1 MYAMAGFLAAA
12 AGCGVTTDLR
22 LHPQAYHVH
31 METRVSLH
39 RVLPGGLRFCVH
51 SFCGTARRI
60 GCNAPQP
67 FCSTATIEHG
77 VLRHWLP
84 ASNCV
89 LGVLPSHSECWLMLC
104 VAMV

>member
-39 RVLPGGLRFCVH
+39 RVLPGGLRFGVH

-67 FCSTATIEHG
+67 FCSTATIEPRLVYCVIG
-77 VLRHWLP
+77 YLRQTVCWGCCP
-84 ASNCV
+84 ATANA
-89 LGVLPSHSECWLMLC
+89 G
-104 VAMV
+104 